1 MKIAAFAY
9 LKAQQQKQDKIK
21 SIVFTKLE
29 MQDYLANG
37 DRNINVSKLIF
48 KARGE
53 TLDIKLQKRWKY
65 EDVLCSGC
73 KNEEDLR
80 NEILRCKYQGEENE
94 KLSYSMFFS
103 ENVDDMILVGKEML
117 KRLKVRKRIREEV
130 T

>member
-1 MKIAAFAY
+1 M
-9 LKAQQQKQDKIK
+9 
-21 SIVFTKLE
+21 ST
-29 MQDYLANG
+29 
-37 DRNINVSKLIF
+37 LIF

-65 EDVLCSGC
+65 EDELCSGC
-73 KNEEDLR
+73 KNEEESG
-80 NEILRCKYQGEENE
+80 NEILRCKYLGEENE

-103 ENVDDMILVGKEML
+103 ENVDDMVLVGKEML